1 VCHAAVRRPTRR
13 RRADTPS
20 HSPPPGASLA
30 ETQLYALVDVAAA
43 AGAAHRLEDVL
54 ELAAERALE
63 ALGCASLSISRWEAG
78 WIVTLVNVGQLGPGE
93 ERFPTDE
100 RYPLDQYP
108 TTARVLAGGDMMVA
122 KVDDPETD
130 PAHREL
136 LRSLEKESS
145 LTAPVVIAGTTW
157 GELWAASGKGQPR
170 LTERDGLFLRAI
182 ADQIAVAIG
191 RAELFAKVEAL
202 AYTDPLTGLAN
213 RRVLE
218 HELDRTCDAP
228 SGPGSPA
235 LLLCDI
241 DGLKAVNDE
250 AGHEAGDAVI
260 VQVAMALAKAAGQ
273 HDDAVVSRIG
283 GDEFCVLLPS
293 GDADAARAIA
303 EGAAARLGD
312 EDSVPVRISCG
323 VAARSEVA
331 DRPAELLRAADA
343 AQYRAK
349 HAGPEVP
356 AVVAEPGAAGE
367 LDRPGAGRTYRNRS
381 DAASRALAAEL
392 LAMLDE
398 ADGAPPEL
406 VLERMRRRLAD
417 EAPGA

>member
-1 VCHAAVRRPTRR
+1 
-13 RRADTPS
+13 
-20 HSPPPGASLA
+20 
-30 ETQLYALVDVAAA
+30 VDVAAA

-63 ALGCASLSISRWEAG
+63 ALGCASLSIGRWEAG
-78 WIVTLVNVGQLGPGE
+78 WIVTLVNVGRLGPGE
-93 ERFPTDE
+93 ERQPRDE

-108 TTARVLAGGDMMVA
+108 TTERVLSSGGMMVA
-122 KVDDPETD
+122 SIDDPNTD
-130 PAHREL
+130 PAQRDL
-136 LRSLEKESS
+136 LRRLEKESS
-145 LTAPVVIAGTTW
+145 VTVPIVIEGATW
-157 GELWAASGKGQPR
+157 GELWATSDTSEPR
-170 LTERDGLFLRAI
+170 LGERDGLFLRAI

-218 HELDRTCDAP
+218 HELERTCDAP
-228 SGPGSPA
+228 AGPGAPA

-260 VQVAMALAKAAGQ
+260 VRVAMALTEAALP
-273 HDDAVVSRIG
+273 HEDAVVSRMG
-283 GDEFCVLLPS
+283 GDEFCVLLPG
-293 GDADAARAIA
+293 GDAEAARAIA
-303 EGAAARLGD
+303 ESAAGRLGRD
-312 EDSVPVRISCG
+312 DAVPVRISCG
-323 VAARSEVA
+323 VAARSEGA

-356 AVVAEPGAAGE
+356 AAVADPGSGA
-367 LDRPGAGRTYRNRS
+367 PGSGGKGRAYRNRS
-381 DAASRALAAEL
+381 DAASRALAEEL
-392 LAMLDE
+392 LAM
-398 ADGAPPEL
+398 ADDDRAPPEEL
-406 VLERMRRRLAD
+406 LERLRRRLAD
-417 EAPGA
+417 EAPRG

>member
-1 VCHAAVRRPTRR
+1 MRPRR
-13 RRADTPS
+13 RLRSNTPS

-63 ALGCASLSISRWEAG
+63 ALGCASLSIGRWEAG
-78 WIVTLVNVGQLGPGE
+78 WIVTLVNVGRLGPGE
-93 ERFPTDE
+93 ERLPSDE

-108 TTARVLAGGDMMVA
+108 STAHVLANGGMLVA
-122 KVDDPETD
+122 SVDDPDID

-136 LRSLEKESS
+136 LRRLEKVSS
-145 LTAPVVIAGTTW
+145 VAVPIVIEGTTW
-157 GELWAASGKGQPR
+157 GELWATSDDRESR
-170 LTERDGLFLRAI
+170 LSERDGVFMRAI

-218 HELDRTCDAP
+218 HELERTCDAP
-228 SGPGSPA
+228 AGPGAPV

-260 VQVAMALAKAAGQ
+260 VQVAMALTEAAGP
-273 HDDAVVSRIG
+273 HEDAVVSRIG
-283 GDEFCVLLPS
+283 GDEFCLLLPS
-293 GDADAARAIA
+293 GDVAAGRSIAETAARRLAGDDAIQV
-303 EGAAARLGD
+303 
-312 EDSVPVRISCG
+312 SISCG
-323 VAARSEVA
+323 VAARGEGVE
-331 DRPAELLRAADA
+331 RPAELLRAADA

-349 HAGPEVP
+349 RAGPEVP
-356 AVVAEPGAAGE
+356 AAIAEPAPPGE
-367 LDRPGAGRTYRNRS
+367 PHSPGMSRAYRNRS

-392 LAMLDE
+392 LAIVDEGDPARPDEILDR
-398 ADGAPPEL
+398 L
-406 VLERMRRRLAD
+406 RRRLA
-417 EAPGA
+417 G

>member
-1 VCHAAVRRPTRR
+1 MRPRR
-13 RRADTPS
+13 RRRSNTPS

-63 ALGCASLSISRWEAG
+63 ALGCASLSIGRWEEG
-78 WIVTLVNVGQLGPGE
+78 WIVTLVNVGRLGPGE
-93 ERFPTDE
+93 ERLPSDE

-108 TTARVLAGGDMMVA
+108 TTARVLSSGGMMVA
-122 KVDDPETD
+122 SVDDPHTD
-130 PAHREL
+130 PAQRDL
-136 LRSLEKESS
+136 LRRLEKVSS
-145 LTAPVVIAGTTW
+145 VTVPIVIEGSTW
-157 GELWAASGKGQPR
+157 GELWATSDNREPR

-182 ADQIAVAIG
+182 ADQIAAAIG

-218 HELDRTCDAP
+218 HELERTCDAP
-228 SGPGSPA
+228 AGPGAPT

-241 DGLKAVNDE
+241 DGLKAVNDA

-260 VQVAMALAKAAGQ
+260 VRVAMALTEAAMA
-273 HDDAVVSRIG
+273 HDDAVVSRVG
-283 GDEFCVLLPS
+283 GDEFCVLLPR
-293 GDADAARAIA
+293 GDADAARGIA
-303 EGAAARLGD
+303 ENAARRLG
-312 EDSVPVRISCG
+312 EDDVVPVRISCG
-323 VAARSEVA
+323 VAARSERA
-331 DRPAELLRAADA
+331 NRPAELLRAADA

-356 AVVAEPGAAGE
+356 AAVAEPDTPREPGRSGK
-367 LDRPGAGRTYRNRS
+367 DRAYRNRS
-381 DAASRALAAEL
+381 DSASRNLAKEL
-392 LAMLDE
+392 LAMVDE
-398 ADGAPPEL
+398 ADGARPED
-406 VLERMRRRLAD
+406 VLERLRRRLAD
-417 EAPGA
+417 EAP